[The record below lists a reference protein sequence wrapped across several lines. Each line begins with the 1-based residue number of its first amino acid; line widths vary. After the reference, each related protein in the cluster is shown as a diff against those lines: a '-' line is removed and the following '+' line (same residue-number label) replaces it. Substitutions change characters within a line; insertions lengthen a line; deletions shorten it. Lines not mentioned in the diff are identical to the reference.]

1 MGSVKLLH
9 SFHKGRSLKC
19 PIDLLYMYAVNT
31 SFRPKITPSIRA
43 GLDFYNLP
51 YDTRGFFLDILFFV
65 SIFNLESIVFLPWWW
80 W

>member
-9 SFHKGRSLKC
+9 FFHKGRSLKC

-31 SFRPKITPSIRA
+31 SFRPKIMPSIRA

-51 YDTRGFFLDILFFV
+51 YDTHGFFFGY
-65 SIFNLESIVFLPWWW
+65 IVFCFDF
-80 W
+80 